1 LHQGTRADPEER
13 ERADGR
19 APERL
24 SEARAL
30 FVRVGKQ
37 LGQRAIYLEV
47 REGGEIID
55 LE

>member
-1 LHQGTRADPEER
+1 MVEHIEETSYR
-13 ERADGR
+13 LEVLVP
-19 APERL
+19 PERL

-30 FVRVGKQ
+30 FTEIGKQ

-47 REGGEIID
+47 CEGGEIID